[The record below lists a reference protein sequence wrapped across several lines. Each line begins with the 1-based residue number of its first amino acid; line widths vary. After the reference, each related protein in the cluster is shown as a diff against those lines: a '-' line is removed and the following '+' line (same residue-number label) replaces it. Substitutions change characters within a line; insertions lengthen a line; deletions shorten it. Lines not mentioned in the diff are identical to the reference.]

1 MNQII
6 TLKFLIHKSMKSMT
20 HWFNKKNWM
29 SSLFQEL
36 FIFTNNNTAIED
48 FYQVQNQSYS
58 TIDLFY
64 K

>member
-1 MNQII
+1 
-6 TLKFLIHKSMKSMT
+6 
-20 HWFNKKNWM
+20 M

-36 FIFTNNNTAIED
+36 FIFTNNNTAIEE
-48 FYQVQNQSYS
+48 FYQVQNLSYN